1 MVHATQSA
9 REALISPG
17 RAVRRQRALDVVST
31 VSALFASAWEDA
43 FFFPALS
50 GSATCAR
57 HGRSADIGGAR
68 RGDFARRQDMK
79 TAELHFRHL
88 VCNAAGRQLLLDYSH
103 GLSARHDISTSFPLQ
118 KNAGL
123 LPLIDPVLG
132 PHVPC
137 LKPLPSFVPF
147 HAGKNGGRSAASRS
161 NCTIRPAGDV
171 G

>member
-1 MVHATQSA
+1 MVHATQFA

-17 RAVRRQRALDVVST
+17 RAARRQRALDVVST

-43 FFFPALS
+43 FSSQPCRAAPLVLAMDAALIS
-50 GSATCAR
+50 R
-57 HGRSADIGGAR
+57 AR
-68 RGDFARRQDMK
+68 RGDFARKQDMK

-123 LPLIDPVLG
+123 L
-132 PHVPC
+132 
-137 LKPLPSFVPF
+137 
-147 HAGKNGGRSAASRS
+147 GRARTRA
-161 NCTIRPAGDV
+161 V
-171 G
+171 